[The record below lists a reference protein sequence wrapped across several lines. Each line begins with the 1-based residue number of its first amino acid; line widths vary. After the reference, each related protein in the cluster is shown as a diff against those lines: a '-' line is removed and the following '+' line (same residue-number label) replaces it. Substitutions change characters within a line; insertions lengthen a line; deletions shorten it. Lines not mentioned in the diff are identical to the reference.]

1 MIVVGIS
8 YFLIWRSYMSGTDYS
23 SSVPRDS
30 QNKVSTDVP
39 LTPTKPMKP
48 QRKVG
53 KTSIGTLGGVSDRDP
68 QPSLLGKF
76 RSLWNKSSSDS
87 TSARDSVSTQSS
99 HSITSSKRG
108 SESARGSESVGE
120 SPPTTPVPSKTG
132 VMQKMSQL
140 FRRSSLP
147 KSELEKEFE
156 RIDNATKEVIEG
168 SSKELKEET
177 EKLKATHKKLEQAA
191 EELKK
196 AADELQKATV
206 DRELYPKT
214 TTRPYIEYYND
225 KVSQAQ
231 IKHNKAMD
239 VWGGIKK
246 SEEVI
251 QGKIKDLEEAPL
263 KMKKAEGDL
272 LAFKIDI
279 KKSRDVSVLIKTSI
293 GYEEMLELAKQTHCG
308 ENVEFLKEV
317 DEYKALVKKFKTAS
331 SREQKEEQWKL
342 IQEKHSNI
350 IQKFIIDDA
359 PSYVN
364 LASEN
369 RRTTFDEL
377 TPANM
382 ENIFDKAA
390 KEIRGLTNPNLFN
403 PAGAGGKAALKR
415 LEEKYSTQSGP

>member
-1 MIVVGIS
+1 M
-8 YFLIWRSYMSGTDYS
+8 TDSPRFS
-23 SSVPRDS
+23 SFPEPTSRA
-30 QNKVSTDVP
+30 STD
-39 LTPTKPMKP
+39 LTPPTTPSITKKP
-48 QRKVG
+48 EKQVG
-53 KTSIGTLGGVSDRDP
+53 NSFAASLVDP
-68 QPSLLGKF
+68 QPSLPGRF
-76 RSLWNKSSSDS
+76 RSLWKESSPGS
-87 TSARDSVSTQSS
+87 TSSRDSASTQPRYSIS
-99 HSITSSKRG
+99 HT
-108 SESARGSESVGE
+108 ESARESENVRE
-120 SPPTTPVPSKTG
+120 SSSTTPISPKKVG
-132 VMQKMSQL
+132 MMQKMSQL

-156 RIDNATKEVIEG
+156 RIDNATKEVIED
-168 SSKELKEET
+168 SSKKLEKETKQLE
-177 EKLKATHKKLEQAA
+177 ATHKELEQAA

-214 TTRPYIEYYND
+214 TTRPYTQKVIEYHNE
-225 KVSQAQ
+225 KVNQAK
-231 IKHNKAMD
+231 IKHDNAMA
-239 VWGGIKK
+239 VWGNIKK

-251 QGKIKDLEEAPL
+251 QKKMQDLVDAPL

-272 LAFKIDI
+272 LAFKIDM

-317 DEYKALVKKFKTAS
+317 DEYKALVKKFITAS

-342 IQEKHSNI
+342 IQKKHLDI
-350 IQKFIIDDA
+350 QQKFIIDDA

-403 PAGAGGKAALKR
+403 PTGVGGKAALKR